1 MAIQGIGG
9 GNNLMT
15 SFKQANLQAQR
26 IGGQATA
33 ERMYESLPQG
43 SVNGSSTDLGTS
55 EFRKAND
62 EVIEVSVEAVSSI
75 MEQDDGFASV
85 SNLGNESLLG
95 PTGFSEMNDRSYN
108 ARQQVAASAYNYFN
122 G

>member
-1 MAIQGIGG
+1 MAIQAVGG
-9 GNNLMT
+9 GSNVMT
-15 SFKQANLQAQR
+15 SFKQANLQAER
-26 IGGQATA
+26 VGSQATA
-33 ERMYESLPQG
+33 KLMYESLPQG
-43 SVNGSSTDLGTS
+43 SANGSSTELGTS

-75 MEQDDGFASV
+75 MEQDDDFASV
-85 SNLGNESLLG
+85 SNLGTESVLG
-95 PTGFSEMNDRSYN
+95 PTDFNEMNDRSYN

>member
-1 MAIQGIGG
+1 MAVQAIGG
-9 GNNLMT
+9 GAAT
-15 SFKQANLQAQR
+15 SFMQANRQAER
-26 IGGQATA
+26 VGGQTTA
-33 ERMYESLPQG
+33 KLMYESLPQG
-43 SVNGSSTDLGTS
+43 SANGSSTELGTS

-75 MEQDDGFASV
+75 MEQDDDFASV
-85 SNLGNESLLG
+85 SNLGTESVLG
-95 PTGFSEMNDRSYN
+95 PTGFNEMNDRSYN

>member
-1 MAIQGIGG
+1 MTVQGVGG
-9 GNNLMT
+9 GAGVSTVM
-15 SFKQANLQAQR
+15 QANRQAER
-26 IGGQATA
+26 VGGQVTA
-33 ERMYESLPQG
+33 KLMYESLPQG
-43 SVNGSSTDLGTS
+43 SVNGSSTELGTS

-85 SNLGNESLLG
+85 SNLGTESLLG
-95 PTGFSEMNDRSYN
+95 PTGFGEINDRSYN